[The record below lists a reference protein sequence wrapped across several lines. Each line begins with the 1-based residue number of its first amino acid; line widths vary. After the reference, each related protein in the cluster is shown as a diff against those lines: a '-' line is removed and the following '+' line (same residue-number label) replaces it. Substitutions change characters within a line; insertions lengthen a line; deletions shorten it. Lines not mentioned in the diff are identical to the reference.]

1 MMLKGKNKEGGFT
14 LIEVLITIL
23 VFTVGLSILLSV
35 FVYGFNL
42 LSRMKQTALASQ
54 CAQEEIELIRNM
66 AFDEILNLE
75 TSFINDSLSLLRN
88 SRGTLTIE
96 DSEGDDIK
104 KLTVSVIWAYR
115 GRQRQKDV
123 VTYITRKGIN
133 KK

>member
-1 MMLKGKNKEGGFT
+1 MLKGKNKEGGFT